1 MEKKVETAEIL
12 GITRNTL
19 RTKWVT
25 MVGVDEM
32 HITLYR
38 KYRPKNFEEI
48 AGQKE
53 IVKTLKASLRMAKL
67 LTHIFSQ
74 VQEV

>member
-1 MEKKVETAEIL
+1 
-12 GITRNTL
+12 
-19 RTKWVT
+19 
-25 MVGVDEM
+25 M

-53 IVKTLKASLRMAKL
+53 IVKTLKASLRNGKTSM
-67 LTHIFSQ
+67 HIFSQ
-74 VQEV
+74 VLEV